1 MSRLRDDWPL
11 RLDEPLSWV
20 FTLVICAAALALRLH
35 GLGMPHEVSFD
46 EQHYVKE
53 VWSLMNF
60 GYAKDWPDDASQQ
73 ILEGNPNVWQDVADF
88 VVHPMLAKWIIAIGV
103 KLFGLNPFGW
113 RFMCAVFG
121 TLLVGAVMRMAR
133 RLSRSTLIGAMAG
146 LFIAC
151 DGLAFVLSRLAI
163 LDIFQAAFAVV
174 GTALVLRDRD
184 WFREK
189 LAAYLEKNALLN
201 LGGKFGP
208 AVLWRPYRLL
218 AGVAFGLS
226 CGCKWNTIYL
236 VAVMGIMSVVSDWR
250 SRRSAGARGAAWRS
264 LISDTPLAFFYLVLV
279 GLGTYIATWAS
290 WFATDGGWAR
300 QWGAEHPDD
309 PVVRL
314 LGNAL
319 GSLWHYHVEIWDF
332 HVGEF
337 MQNATHPY
345 DAHPAGWL
353 VLART
358 IGISAT
364 NGIQPGVDGCNADPG
379 ETCVRVVTGL
389 GTPFLWW
396 FAAIALVAGLLFWIL
411 GRDWRFAYPVA
422 ALAATWIGWFPNAD
436 RPVFLFY
443 AIMIIPFSATVL
455 ALCLGKILG
464 PPGKSE
470 RRLNGALIVGICVLF
485 IVCDFWFMYPVYSD
499 QLMLR
504 TSWQLRMWFR
514 GWV

>member
-1 MSRLRDDWPL
+1 MRDDWPL
-11 RLDEPLSWV
+11 RLDEPLSWII
-20 FTLVICAAALALRLH
+20 TLLICAAAFALRYYD
-35 GLGMPHEVSFD
+35 LGMPHEVSFD

-60 GYAKDWPDDASQQ
+60 GYAKDWPDDASAE
-73 ILEGNPNVWQDVADF
+73 ILAGNPNVWLDTAAF
-88 VVHPMLAKWIIAIGV
+88 VVHPMLSKWLIAIGI
-103 KLFGLNPFGW
+103 KLFGLTPFGW
-113 RFMCAVFG
+113 RFMCVVFG
-121 TLLVGAVMRMAR
+121 TLLVGAVVRMAR
-133 RLSRSTLIGAMAG
+133 RLSRSTLIGALAG
-146 LFIAC
+146 LFITC
-151 DGLAFVLSRLAI
+151 DGLSFVLSRLAI

-174 GTALVLRDRD
+174 ATALVIRDRD

-189 LAAYLEKNALLN
+189 LANYLDVNGLTN

-208 AVLWRPYRLL
+208 VVWWRPYRLL
-218 AGVAFGLS
+218 AGVFFGLS

-236 VAVMGIMSVVSDWR
+236 VAVMGILSVVSDLY
-250 SRRSAGARGAAWRS
+250 SRRTAGAAKAAWRS
-264 LISDTPLAFFYLVLV
+264 LVSDTPLAFVYLVVAGVASYL
-279 GLGTYIATWAS
+279 ATWAT
-290 WFATDGGWAR
+290 WFTTDGGWDR
-300 QWGAEHPDD
+300 QWGVSHPDD
-309 PVVRL
+309 TVVRL

-337 MQNATHPY
+337 MQNATHSY

-364 NGIQPGVDGCNADPG
+364 NGIQPGVDGCKAEPG
-379 ETCVRVVTGL
+379 DTCVRVVTGL

-396 FAAIALVAGLLFWIL
+396 FAAIALVAGVLFWVF
-411 GRDWRFAYPVA
+411 GRDWRFAFPVLA
-422 ALAATWIGWFPNAD
+422 MAATWIGWFPNSD

-443 AIMIIPFSATVL
+443 AIMIIPFTATIL
-455 ALCLGKILG
+455 AMCLGKILG
-464 PPGKSE
+464 PPGAGN
-470 RRLNGALIVGICVLF
+470 RRANGALIVGICVLF

-504 TSWQLRMWFR
+504 SSWQLRMWFR